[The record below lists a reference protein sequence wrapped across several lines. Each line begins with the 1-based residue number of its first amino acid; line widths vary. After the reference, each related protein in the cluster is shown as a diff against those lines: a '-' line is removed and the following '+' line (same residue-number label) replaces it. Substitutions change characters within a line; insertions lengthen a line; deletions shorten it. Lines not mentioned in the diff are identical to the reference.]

1 MALTEERLRTQPA
14 AAGHPDEQLPRRA
27 SLTLMLAWAVLLPT
41 ALVLEPAPA
50 ADATYPWWAWIV
62 SNALLA
68 SIAATFV
75 GLAQRKTWAPTASFI
90 ASSIFVTGVFACP
103 ASGHHTFGLWW
114 FGQFGV
120 ALALVGLSGAA
131 YLKAR
136 R

>member
-1 MALTEERLRTQPA
+1 MALTEQRLRTRPA
-14 AAGHPDEQLPRRA
+14 TAELKDERLSRRA
-27 SLTLMLAWAVLLPT
+27 SVSLMVAWAVLLPL

-50 ADATYPWWAWIV
+50 EVTYPWWAFVV

-68 SIAATFV
+68 AIAATFV
-75 GLAQRKTWAPTASFI
+75 GLVRRRPWAPTASFV

-103 ASGHHTFGLWW
+103 ASGHHAFGLWW
-114 FGQFGV
+114 FGEFAA
-120 ALALVGLSGAA
+120 ALTLVGLSAGA